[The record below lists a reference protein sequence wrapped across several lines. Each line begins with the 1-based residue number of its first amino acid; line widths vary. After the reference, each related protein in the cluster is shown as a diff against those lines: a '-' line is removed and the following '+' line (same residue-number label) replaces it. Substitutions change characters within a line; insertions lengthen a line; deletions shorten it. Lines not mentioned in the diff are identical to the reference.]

1 MTYRDDDAATLR
13 RRTELARVIERGEL
27 GPAERDRAEE
37 EIAAIDAARIEAA
50 RVRLPQVARAK
61 IASPCSERWDT
72 MLGDGAVRAC
82 SRCEKKVFDLSLMTL
97 GHAEALI
104 AQNTAGDLCV
114 RLYRRA
120 DGTMLFSD
128 CVVGARGVVKRDALR
143 IGAAIAIGGATLAWT
158 SAPAPIAASAAPR
171 PSSADARAA
180 ADAFLHAAARS
191 VEPTPAVPGMSSWGS
206 VMLDGFR
213 YDPAAGG
220 LPGPLPMLTVG
231 SPVAL
236 DLAPFDTW
244 PLLRAMRAQ
253 VPTIE
258 TRYQRAL
265 DHQPDLAGRIAIRL
279 TLRANGEVGDVLV
292 VRDFTGGSAL
302 ASFIAQVADRIRLPF
317 GPPEPLRFEVAFDLV
332 PDGRASRDSLLER
345 VPPW

>member
-1 MTYRDDDAATLR
+1 MTYRDDDAASLR
-13 RRTELARVIERGEL
+13 PRTDLAREIERGEL
-27 GPAERDRAEE
+27 TPTERHDAED

-50 RVRLPQVARAK
+50 RARLPQVARAK

-82 SRCEKKVFDLSLMTL
+82 SRCEKKVFDLSQMTL
-97 GHAEALI
+97 GQAEALI
-104 AQNTAGDLCV
+104 AENATGDLCV

-171 PSSADARAA
+171 PSSAEARAA
-180 ADAFLHAAARS
+180 ADAFLHAAARP
-191 VEPTPAVPGMSSWGS
+191 VEPTPAVLGMSSWGS
-206 VMLDGFR
+206 VVLDGFR
-213 YDPAAGG
+213 YDPTAGG
-220 LPGPLPMLTVG
+220 LPGPSLMLTVG

-236 DLAPFDTW
+236 DLAPFDTG

-253 VPTIE
+253 GSTIE
-258 TRYQRAL
+258 ARYQRAL
-265 DHQPDLAGRIAIRL
+265 DHQPELAGRIAIRL
-279 TLRANGEVGDVLV
+279 TLRANGEVGDVVV
-292 VRDFTGGSAL
+292 VRDFTGASVL
-302 ASFIAQVADRIRLPF
+302 ASFIAHVADRVRLPV
-317 GPPEPLRFEVAFDLV
+317 GPPEPSRYEVSFDLV

-345 VPPW
+345 VPL